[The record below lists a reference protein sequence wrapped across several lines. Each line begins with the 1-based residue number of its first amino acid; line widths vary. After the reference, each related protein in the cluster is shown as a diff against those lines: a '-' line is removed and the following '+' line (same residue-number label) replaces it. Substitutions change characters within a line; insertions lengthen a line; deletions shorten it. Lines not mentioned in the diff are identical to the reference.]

1 MPGWQSGG
9 KMKKGDVIIIFVVLL
24 LATLLSFLGTFS
36 KYSETKSLIVVLNDE
51 VVHEY
56 TFNDSLKKEIIIEDG
71 DHINVIN
78 IENGF
83 VTMSEANCPD
93 QVCVKTRPIKKSGEM
108 IVCLPNRLYVKIIS
122 GNSSD
127 DIDIIAS

>member
-36 KYSETKSLIVVLNDE
+36 EYSETKSLIVVLNDE

-56 TFNDSLKKEIIIEDG
+56 TFNDSLKKE
-71 DHINVIN
+71 VPR
-78 IENGF
+78 F
-83 VTMSEANCPD
+83 Y
-93 QVCVKTRPIKKSGEM
+93 R
-108 IVCLPNRLYVKIIS
+108 
-122 GNSSD
+122 
-127 DIDIIAS
+127 